1 MISSGVMDQ
10 QVIPLFPMYQGRSD
24 MGAQTVVWKELSMR
38 WARVHYAK
46 GAKVLDAGET
56 FLDQE
61 IVVTMRFTNVI
72 TERCRLRWQGRTYEV
87 LSLNGTRR
95 DGTLTIRARRID
107 EGNPD
112 AEVVTENE

>member
-10 QVIPLFPMYQGRSD
+10 QVVPLYPTYSGRSA
-24 MGAQTVVWKELSMR
+24 MGAQEVTWKELSMR
-38 WARVHYAK
+38 WAKVHYAK
-46 GAKVLDAGET
+46 GTKVLDTGET

-61 IVVTMRFTNVI
+61 IVVTMRYTAIV
-72 TERCRLRWQGRTYEV
+72 TERCRLKWQGRLYEI

-95 DGTLTIRARRID
+95 DGTLTIRARRVD

-112 AEVVTENE
+112 AEAVTENE

>member
-1 MISSGVMDQ
+1 MISSGMMDQ
-10 QVIPLFPMYQGRSD
+10 RVTPLFPMYSGRSA
-24 MGAQTVVWKELSMR
+24 MGAQTVVWKQLSPR
-38 WARVHYAK
+38 WARVQYAK
-46 GAKVLDAGET
+46 GTKVLDAGET

-61 IVVTMRFTNVI
+61 IVVTMYYNAVV
-72 TERCRLRWQGRTYEV
+72 TERCRLVWQDRKYEI

-107 EGNPD
+107 EGNAD